1 MSCWVRVCFC
11 CLKNRG
17 SIRVSI
23 EYRAWCLLSQS
34 QRSLLLRGGPL
45 RHISS
50 EIVLFFKKQWMLL
63 VKRKG
68 ELLVLRSLISMNKQL
83 ISCSWRALQ
92 KGKTDFVYFGW
103 FERVVLHISSRTFLL
118 GLWIGLGS
126 PQNKLGMYIVLG
138 CSPSQ
143 ESSHHEDIWS
153 TNYHSTLKSP
163 TIHCSFILYIMP

>member
-83 ISCSWRALQ
+83 ISCSWR
-92 KGKTDFVYFGW
+92 VY
-103 FERVVLHISSRTFLL
+103 RKVKQFL
-118 GLWIGLGS
+118 
-126 PQNKLGMYIVLG
+126 
-138 CSPSQ
+138 
-143 ESSHHEDIWS
+143 
-153 TNYHSTLKSP
+153 
-163 TIHCSFILYIMP
+163 FILVGLKELFFIFLPERSCLDCELDLEVRKISWECILCWDAPLLRNPVTTRIFDQQITIQHLNHLLSIAVLSSI